1 MDDAAKTKTELLHE
15 LRALRRR
22 NAELETLDAERK
34 QAEKT
39 LAEREA
45 ELRAANTFLEHV
57 IATSP
62 AVIFEGDPAAGH
74 KTTFLSPN
82 VAWIRGYTREEILA
96 DPSFW
101 VDHIHPDDRAH
112 VLAGIEHAL
121 TNRVPFYTVE
131 YRFLHKD
138 GRYRWFYD
146 VVHYEYDRD
155 GAVISGIGCQL
166 DITDRKRAV
175 EAVQES
181 EDRFR
186 VLFENSPDGIF
197 LLDPHHPDGMW
208 RLVDCNEV
216 ACRMNGYTREELIGQ
231 PINLL
236 DVGPAEPG
244 GDIAFLERIRREG
257 TVRAET
263 LHRRKD
269 GSIFPIEFSICFITL
284 DGRELVLGID
294 RDVSE
299 RKQAE
304 EARLA
309 LERALLET
317 QQRAQMEAVLRQ
329 NEVLR
334 EVDRL
339 KSEFIANVSHELRTP
354 LHHIKGYAGLLLQ
367 RRHALDEAT
376 TQDFLQTI
384 ADAADRLARLY
395 ADLLD
400 TSQVATGSLTLEP
413 TPLRLDEVVRA
424 VVQRWQG
431 ISSHRFVARV
441 PERVP
446 AVSADRGRIEQ
457 VLDNLLA
464 NVARHTPETT
474 LATVEI
480 EVRPEEMI
488 VAVRDTGPG
497 LEAKHLTRLFDR
509 FYQAGALA
517 VERRGSG
524 LGLFICRAIIEQ
536 HGGRIWAES
545 TAGEGTTIYFA
556 LPKRMKDEG

>member
-1 MDDAAKTKTELLHE
+1 MDDAAKTKAELLNE
-15 LRALRRR
+15 IRALRGR
-22 NAELETLDAERK
+22 NAELETLDAER
-34 QAEKT
+34 QRAEKT

-62 AVIFEGDPAAGH
+62 AVIFEGDPSAGH

-82 VAWIRGYTREEILA
+82 VEWIRGYTREEILA
-96 DPSFW
+96 DPGFW
-101 VDHIHPDDRAH
+101 VDHIHPDDRAR
-112 VLAGIEHAL
+112 VLAGIERSI

-155 GAVISGIGCQL
+155 GKVISSIGCQL

-197 LLDPHHPDGMW
+197 LIDPHQPDGMW

-284 DGRELVLGID
+284 GGRELVLGID

-304 EARLA
+304 EERLH

-334 EVDRL
+334 EVDQL

-354 LHHIKGYAGLLLQ
+354 LHHIKGYAALLLQ

-400 TSQVATGSLTLEP
+400 TSQVASGSLTLEP
-413 TPLRLDEVVRA
+413 KPLRLDEVVRA

-441 PERVP
+441 PENVP
-446 AVSADRGRIEQ
+446 VVSADRGRIEQ
-457 VLDNLLA
+457 VLDNMLA

-480 EVRPEEMI
+480 EVGPEELI

-497 LEAKHLTRLFDR
+497 VEDKHLMRLFER
-509 FYQAGALA
+509 FYQAGAP
-517 VERRGSG
+517 VEGRCGSG
-524 LGLFICRAIIEQ
+524 LGLFICKAIVEQ

-545 TAGEGTTIYFA
+545 TAGEGTTIYFS
-556 LPKRMKDEG
+556 LPKRGKMQ